1 MPAVPLL
8 RLDRVG
14 TNFPP
19 SRETT
24 RDRAADEAKPEATIQ
39 SLPTGPQRSFL
50 LKETCGT
57 APRAAAASDRLC
69 LEPID
74 RRHSACL
81 ACRWKR
87 LADGYPFSEQ
97 DMGSPPCGAID
108 PAIDSARAEPS
119 LDRTRRP
126 RRPTRHHH
134 GTVARKAAQHVSE
147 LQPCRF
153 KVSSG
158 AGVFREK
165 TGEPAQPKTVL
176 RGAANP
182 GAGLRDQCPSPEAMA
197 FE

>member
-1 MPAVPLL
+1 MKRHGTEPQTRPNLKLRFNRCQQGRSDHSCSRKHAAQLPGLPGLPGLRQHPTDCAWSPSTEDIQPA
-8 RLDRVG
+8 
-14 TNFPP
+14 
-19 SRETT
+19 
-24 RDRAADEAKPEATIQ
+24 
-39 SLPTGPQRSFL
+39 
-50 LKETCGT
+50 
-57 APRAAAASDRLC
+57 
-69 LEPID
+69 
-74 RRHSACL
+74 
-81 ACRWKR
+81 W
-87 LADGYPFSEQ
+87 LADGYGWQTGDPFSEQ

-182 GAGLRDQCPSPEAMA
+182 GAGLRDQCPPPEAMA